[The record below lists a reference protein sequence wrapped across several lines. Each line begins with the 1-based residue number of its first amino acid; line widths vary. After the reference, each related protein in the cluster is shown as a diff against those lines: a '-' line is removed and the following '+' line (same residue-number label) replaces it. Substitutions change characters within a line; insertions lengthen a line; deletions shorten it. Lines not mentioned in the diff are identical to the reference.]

1 MKAYSLRKTE
11 CTFLEV
17 VTIHAG
23 GAKVGRARQPL
34 VAPSANGIAI
44 SPSVKEVMSSLNFD
58 SLVFSS

>member
-11 CTFLEV
+11 CMFLEV

-34 VAPSANGIAI
+34 VAPSAI
-44 SPSVKEVMSSLNFD
+44 SPSVKEVLSSLNFD